1 MCAMKLLISADM
13 EGIAGI
19 TNWDQVRP
27 GHPEYLSRGRRL
39 MTGDVNAAVNGAF
52 EGGVDEVVVSD
63 GHWDAGNVLIE
74 ELDPRV
80 RLNSGTPSPFAM
92 LQSIDDKPAPDAVML
107 VGYHGMAGTKK
118 GVLDHTW
125 SDSRIRSVHINDMQL
140 GEIGLNA
147 ALAAEYG
154 APVIAL
160 TGDQHACL
168 EAQELLG
175 PALEIA
181 VVKNATGRYAA
192 QCLPLAEARERIC
205 EAAARAVIKFR
216 EGRAAPAYTV
226 SAPVRLLVEF
236 KETQHVDRAYL
247 MPGTE
252 RRDGLRLAYTAPD
265 MTTAHRAFRGMVLMA
280 RD

>member
-1 MCAMKLLISADM
+1 
-13 EGIAGI
+13 
-19 TNWDQVRP
+19 VRP
-27 GHPEYLSRGRRL
+27 GHPEYVSRGRRL

-63 GHWDAGNVLIE
+63 GHWDAGNILIE
-74 ELDPRV
+74 ELDARA

-92 LQSIDDKPAPDAVML
+92 LQSIDDKPPPDAVML
-107 VGYHGMAGTKK
+107 VGYHALSGTKK

-125 SDSRIRSVHINDMQL
+125 SDARIHSVWLNGVEV

-147 ALAAEYG
+147 ALAAEFG

-160 TGDQHACL
+160 TGDQHACA
-168 EAQELLG
+168 EAQDLLG
-175 PALEIA
+175 QSLEIA
-181 VVKNATGRYAA
+181 VVKNATGRFAA

-205 EAAARAVIKFR
+205 EAAARAIVKFR
-216 EGRAAPAYTV
+216 EGRAARPYTV
-226 SAPVRLLVEF
+226 SAPVRLAVEF
-236 KETQHVDRAYL
+236 RETQHVDRAFL

-252 RRDGLRLAYTAPD
+252 RPNGTRLEYTAPD